1 MPILQADYSNLNH
14 DKMAAGIGLNVKH
27 MPILI
32 DSFVQESNNAITKL
46 QDAISARDYDAVHQ
60 QTHFIKGS
68 AGNLQFNEIY
78 QMSQEMELEATK
90 KNEDFDYD
98 GYFNAIKDAVSTIK

>member
-1 MPILQADYSNLNH
+1 MPIQQADYSNINH
-14 DKMAAGIGLNVKH
+14 EEMAAGIGLNVKH
-27 MPILI
+27 IPILI
-32 DSFVQESNNAITKL
+32 ASFVEETNNAIIKL
-46 QDAISARDYDAVHQ
+46 QDAISAKDYEAVHQ

-78 QMSQEMELEATK
+78 KMSQEMEHAATN
-90 KNEDFDYD
+90 KNPDFDYD